1 MGLAAAVLMPRP
13 AVASAGLTKQRHG
26 VLLVFVAELTF
37 AGNAAF
43 AEAAASVVAAAKGR
57 LLISL
62 ELPAVLPVELMSPNY
77 VVAVVVVAA
86 AAAAANVA
94 FVGAAFP
101 DVHVS
106 YLKIRPRHL
115 LEKATEFEMQSR
127 MMIFSAQE
135 VVVAEW
141 LWGVLVAKI
150 VQLLLVNS

>member
-86 AAAAANVA
+86 AAAANVA

-115 LEKATEFEMQSR
+115 LEKATEFEMESR